1 MADSRK
7 FWDEVEAA
15 FDSGEAVILT
25 HPACDR
31 DGSALVGP
39 VQVVRFNVGE
49 VRGDERA
56 VYATFR
62 SEDGRVWEAEGIQQR
77 ARILP
82 SPLTREC
89 QGCHH
94 ATLSAESGGTSANA

>member
-1 MADSRK
+1 MMDSST

-15 FDSGEAVILT
+15 FRSGETVILT

-39 VQVVRFNVGE
+39 VQVVRFDVGE
-49 VRGDERA
+49 LRGDARE

-62 SEDGRVWEAEGIQQR
+62 SEDGRVWEAAGVQQR
-77 ARILP
+77 ARALP
-82 SPLTREC
+82 SPISRQC

-94 ATLSAESGGTSANA
+94 AALPAESGGTSANV